1 MTESNKQTLTLQR
14 GFTLVELSISMV
26 LIVSLMLAGF
36 YIIKRIRID
45 AAVNATIASA
55 NLSMNKANA
64 AFAGTD
70 NTFGANTTTLYA
82 MNVWPKERVV
92 TATNASGDTSVVSV
106 KGQFSGS
113 EEMMWTDGGN
123 SSPAYSGFIYY
134 FKNIPSE
141 ACLPLIKN
149 LSMHPNA
156 RTSLLSTL
164 APCRPHRMSRQGVAV
179 CHWVLLPPNASRVTG
194 STSRFNSTNL
204 EAIHLTRVDVE
215 PQHGVDS
222 LAVVFFRM
230 ASPSALKHLKTSP
243 SHTK

>member
-1 MTESNKQTLTLQR
+1 MQLDFQQYRHHCRDSHVIKRHCKGHDMTESNKQTLTLQR

-92 TATNASGDTSVVSV
+92 TATNASGVTSVVSV

-156 RTSLLSTL
+156 RTIRAAATSSVKPTVNFGAMSAAQNVKTGGGGLSLGL
-164 APCRPHRMSRQGVAV
+164 AATQCLKGDWVDVAV
-179 CHWVLLPPNASRVTG
+179 QFDKS
-194 STSRFNSTNL
+194 
-204 EAIHLTRVDVE
+204 
-215 PQHGVDS
+215 
-222 LAVVFFRM
+222 
-230 ASPSALKHLKTSP
+230 
-243 SHTK
+243 